1 MVLKLRLKQINSSSL
16 EWLPM
21 TDENSKLGWPLSD
34 NFRLIKPARESFF

>member
-21 TDENSKLGWPLSD
+21 ADENSKFGGLYLRTLG
-34 NFRLIKPARESFF
+34 